1 MDLASRLIM
10 LLEVHQHGSFAKAAD
25 TRGIDRSV
33 LSKQIKKLED
43 SLGLRLL
50 NRSTRSIA
58 LTPAGIEIVKQSQ
71 KLKDL
76 LDETNHIANT
86 FNDEPRGILKISS
99 TAMFGRTYL
108 KKAVNCFLKRYPL
121 VSVEI
126 MLDDRKVDLIG
137 DNFDIAFRIG
147 VPEDSNLVA
156 KRLTDHN
163 MAILAS
169 EAFVAR
175 YGYPRTPE
183 QLAELPSVIYSN
195 RSFSLDKIQLFS
207 ENEQQTFNLVT
218 QGRYR
223 VNEVEL
229 LMDAAQEGLGYII
242 VGQMMLTK
250 NIKEL
255 GLVKLLPDY
264 QISLRGGLY
273 ALYSHRNQPPLVKL
287 FIQTVED
294 TIGTPPI
301 WESYLNT
308 E

>member
-25 TRGIDRSV
+25 ARGIDRSV

-71 KLKDL
+71 KLRDL

-86 FNDEPRGILKISS
+86 FNDEPKGILKISS
-99 TAMFGRTYL
+99 TAMFGRTFL
-108 KKAVNCFLKRYPL
+108 KKAVNCFLKRYPQ

-156 KRLTDHN
+156 KRLTEHS

-169 EAFVAR
+169 ESFVAR
-175 YGYPRTPE
+175 YGFPSTPE
-183 QLAELPSVIYSN
+183 QLAELPAVIYSN
-195 RSFSLDKIQLFS
+195 RSFTLDRVQLFT

-229 LMDAAQEGLGYII
+229 LMDAAQEGLGYIV

-287 FIQTVED
+287 FIETVEEV
-294 TIGTPPI
+294 IGTPPV
-301 WESYLNT
+301 WESYLNI
-308 E
+308 

>member
-1 MDLASRLIM
+1 MDLASRLVM

-58 LTPAGIEIVKQSQ
+58 LTPAGIEIVKQAQ
-71 KLKDL
+71 KLRDV
-76 LDETNHIANT
+76 LDETHHIANT
-86 FNDEPRGILKISS
+86 FNDEPKGVLKISS

-108 KKAVNCFLKRYPL
+108 KKAVASFLHKYSQ

-126 MLDDRKVDLIG
+126 ILDDRKVDLIG
-137 DNFDIAFRIG
+137 DRYDIAFRIG
-147 VPEDSNLVA
+147 VPESSNLVA
-156 KRLTDHN
+156 KKLASHN

-169 EAFVAR
+169 QEFISK
-175 YGYPRTPE
+175 YGYPETPQ
-183 QLAELPSVIYSN
+183 QLAELPAVIYSN
-195 RSFSLDKIQLFS
+195 RSFTLDKVQLFS
-207 ENEQQTFNLVT
+207 EREQQSFSLNTE
-218 QGRYR
+218 GRYR

-229 LMDAAQEGLGYII
+229 LMDAVQEGLGYIV

-255 GLVKLLPDY
+255 GLVKLLPEY
-264 QISLRGGLY
+264 QISLEGGLY

-287 FIQTVED
+287 FIETVQE
-294 TIGTPPI
+294 TIGTPPV
-301 WESYLNT
+301 WESYINT
-308 E
+308 

>member
-25 TRGIDRSV
+25 ARGIDRSV
-33 LSKQIKKLED
+33 LSKQIKKLEE

-58 LTPAGIEIVKQSQ
+58 LTPAGIEIIKQSQ
-71 KLKDL
+71 KLRDL
-76 LDETNHIANT
+76 LEETNHIANA

-108 KKAVNCFLKRYPL
+108 KKAVNCFLKRYPQ

-156 KRLTDHN
+156 KRLTAHS

-169 EAFVAR
+169 EDFVAR

-183 QLAELPSVIYSN
+183 QLAELPAVIYSN
-195 RSFSLDKIQLFS
+195 RSFTLDKIQLFS
-207 ENEQQTFNLVT
+207 ENEQQTFNLTT

-264 QISLRGGLY
+264 QISLKGGLY
-273 ALYSHRNQPPLVKL
+273 ALYSHRIQPPLVKL
-287 FIQTVED
+287 FIQTVEE